1 MPKSSAQHLS
11 SEAPEQSTRE
21 RIVRATVEL
30 MAEIGIDRVRTRAVA
45 ERAGVNQ
52 ALVHYY
58 FGSISA
64 LVMEA
69 AQHALIQELGPSI
82 DALGSGATIHE
93 GVKGMLEWIEHEGQR
108 TPGAPILVEA
118 MVKATRDPAFR
129 RWTRNAS
136 RRFRALILERLE
148 IAQQHGEVDPALDLQ
163 ATAFLLAAAFDGLLF
178 HRLVDSKLDVAR
190 TSGPINAMLT
200 PSHNAH
206 PPGRRTSGGRSAT

>member
-1 MPKSSAQHLS
+1 
-11 SEAPEQSTRE
+11 
-21 RIVRATVEL
+21 

-69 AQHALIQELGPSI
+69 AEHALIVELGPSI

-93 GVKGMLEWIEHEGQR
+93 GVRAMLKWIDHEGQR
-108 TPGAPILVEA
+108 TPGSPILAEA
-118 MVKATRDPAFR
+118 MVRATRDPTFR

-148 IAQQHGEVDPALDLQ
+148 IAQQHGEVDPALDLE
-163 ATAFLLAAAFDGLLF
+163 ATGVLLAAAFDGLLF
-178 HRLVDSKLDVAR
+178 HRLVDAKLDVAQ
-190 TSGPINAMLT
+190 TSGPISAMLT
-200 PSHNAH
+200 PSRKGH
-206 PPGRRTSGGRSAT
+206 PPSQRAGRGRSAT

>member
-1 MPKSSAQHLS
+1 
-11 SEAPEQSTRE
+11 
-21 RIVRATVEL
+21 

-69 AQHALIQELGPSI
+69 AEHALIQELGPSI

-93 GVKGMLEWIEHEGQR
+93 GVKAMLKWIEHEGQR
-108 TPGAPILVEA
+108 TPGSPILVEA

-148 IAQQHGEVDPALDLQ
+148 TAQQHGEVDPALDLQ
-163 ATAFLLAAAFDGLLF
+163 AAAVLLAAAFDGLLF
-178 HRLVDSKLDVAR
+178 HRLVDARLDVAQ
-190 TSGPINAMLT
+190 TSGPISAMLT
-200 PSHNAH
+200 PSHSVH
-206 PPGRRTSGGRSAT
+206 PPARLLARGGQDEAADARGDR